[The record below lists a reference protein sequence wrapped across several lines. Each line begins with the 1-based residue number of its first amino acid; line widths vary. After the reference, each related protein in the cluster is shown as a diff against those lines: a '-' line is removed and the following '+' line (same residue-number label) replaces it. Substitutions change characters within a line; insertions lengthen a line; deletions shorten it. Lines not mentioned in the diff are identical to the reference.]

1 MEASAP
7 APQGPTS
14 TAPPSADEREVL
26 QALLAFSTLHEQIR
40 RKRTEE
46 AKRYAAG
53 LGPVDD
59 AWEFEQ
65 FVLDEVL
72 QLVAERA
79 QVITGADGIAIA
91 IAEGD
96 EIICRASVGSMSPD

>member
-1 MEASAP
+1 MATNPSNANPGLTIKPLASPDTAP
-7 APQGPTS
+7 AGTGVD
-14 TAPPSADEREVL
+14 APPTDQREVL

-40 RKRTEE
+40 RKRSED

-53 LGPVDD
+53 LGPIDG
-59 AWEFEQ
+59 AWEFDK

-79 QVITGADGIAIA
+79 HTITG
-91 IAEGD
+91 
-96 EIICRASVGSMSPD
+96 